1 MARDRDPEATVL
13 VVDDDPAVLDTVA
26 DGLSVAG
33 YRALRATNGAAAVE
47 MVRTLRPDL
56 VILDVSMPRM
66 DGFAV
71 LERLRGAGQGVPV
84 IVLTARHDRDD
95 RVKGLR
101 LGADDYVTKPFGLE
115 ELLLRVRAVLR
126 RAAGGATSSALVCG
140 PIVVDTDAVSASVDG
155 RPIDLSPTEFRLL
168 AHLAANKNR
177 VLSKEQLLEA
187 VWGIDFDTST
197 TVVET
202 FVSYLR
208 RKLAPFD
215 GHLRT
220 VRGFGV
226 KLVDRT

>member
-1 MARDRDPEATVL
+1 MAPPRDHETTVL
-13 VVDDDPAVLDTVA
+13 VVDDDPAVLDTVS
-26 DGLSVAG
+26 DGLTVAG
-33 YRALRATNGAAAVE
+33 YRALRATNGSAALE

-56 VILDVSMPRM
+56 VVLDVTMPRM

-71 LERLRGAGQGVPV
+71 LEKLRAAGNGVPV
-84 IVLTARHDRDD
+84 IVLSARHDRDD
-95 RVKGLR
+95 RVRGLR
-101 LGADDYVTKPFGLE
+101 LGADDYVSKPFGLE

-126 RAAGGATSSALVCG
+126 RAAAGTGGSALACG
-140 PIVVDTDAVSASVDG
+140 PIVVDTDAVMASVDG

-177 VLSKEQLLEA
+177 VLSKEQLLDA

-208 RKLAPFD
+208 RKLSPYD
-215 GHLRT
+215 VHLKT
-220 VRGFGV
+220 VRGFGF
-226 KLVDRT
+226 KLVDRP

>member
-1 MARDRDPEATVL
+1 VARDRDPEATVL